1 MFLFVD
7 PAALRLHDE
16 ARRAELRASMRAA
29 RSSNLRRRFGG
40 WLVNLGERLAQ
51 EDASLRPVAEM
62 S

>member
-16 ARRAELRASMRAA
+16 ARRAELRASMQAA
-29 RSSNLRRRFGG
+29 RSGNIRRRLGG
-40 WLVNLGERLAQ
+40 WLVSLGTRLAD
-51 EDASLRPVAEM
+51 EDPTLRPAANW